1 MKLYKKHDWNKKYL
15 IENIEE
21 IKGST
26 RVINTT
32 LKKKKEKKKKT
43 TLHAI
48 QPTKSL
54 ICKIKVIL
62 QGCNDND
69 WNIY

>member
-26 RVINTT
+26 TVINTT
-32 LKKKKEKKKKT
+32 LKKKKP
-43 TLHAI
+43 LFM
-48 QPTKSL
+48 QSNQQNL
-54 ICKIKVIL
+54 
-62 QGCNDND
+62 
-69 WNIY
+69 

>member
-32 LKKKKEKKKKT
+32 LKKKKKT
-43 TLHAI
+43 LFM
-48 QPTKSL
+48 QSNQQNL
-54 ICKIKVIL
+54 
-62 QGCNDND
+62 
-69 WNIY
+69 

>member
-32 LKKKKEKKKKT
+32 LKKKKKKNP
-43 TLHAI
+43 LFM
-48 QPTKSL
+48 QSNQQNL
-54 ICKIKVIL
+54 
-62 QGCNDND
+62 
-69 WNIY
+69 

>member
-1 MKLYKKHDWNKKYL
+1 MKLYKKHDWNKKYI

-32 LKKKKEKKKKT
+32 LKKKKN

-54 ICKIKVIL
+54 ICKMKVIL
-62 QGCNDND
+62 QGCNNNN